1 MGVGVKSN
9 KFPKRQDHPLK
20 NAFAIVTLSA
30 VLSGC
35 AVVPWH
41 APAEAPAAPPAAP
54 VIPAAPA
61 PSPTEDTPAM
71 QAVAAA
77 AAVQANEALPS
88 VDLTADLFYKLTK
101 AELDFKRGQWQ
112 SAYVTMMVLAQQTR
126 DPRLAQRS
134 AEMALAAK
142 QGGEAMAAIRL
153 WRELAPESDEAAQ
166 YFLGFAVLGDDLSE
180 AEQAFTQR
188 LKKSPPAARGLAM
201 FQMQQFLLRAKDKA
215 AAFALMERVL
225 APYTGQLETH
235 LVLAQGA
242 FANNEALRA
251 AAEARRA
258 LSIKPDS
265 ELALLT
271 MAQVTPDPEIVKKLV
286 TDFLAKYPQAREV
299 RAAYA
304 RMLVEQKQY
313 DKARNEFETL
323 LKGQPDN
330 PATLYALGIM
340 AMQATDINA
349 AEGYFQ
355 HFVEVLEKEGGEDRD
370 PTKALLILAQIA
382 EEKGDLAA
390 AQGWLDRVDN
400 NDARMMLT
408 VRLKRAHLAARMGD
422 LEGARKQLAQIKT
435 DDPAEQAQIIQTD
448 AQLLRDGGQPLEAYK
463 VLEDG
468 VLRYPNSPDLLYDF
482 ALAAEKMGKVEL
494 METSLRKVMEMS
506 PDNHH
511 AYNALGYSLAERNQR
526 LDEAYALI
534 DKAMQMAPGDPFIMD
549 SLGWV
554 NYRMGKLKEAE
565 TLLRRAYALRSDPE
579 IAVHLGEVLWA
590 QGDKAGA
597 QGLWREA
604 RAKDP
609 HNDVLKSTLARLNTS
624 L

>member
-1 MGVGVKSN
+1 V
-9 KFPKRQDHPLK
+9 
-20 NAFAIVTLSA
+20 LSA
-30 VLSGC
+30 CSV
-35 AVVPWH
+35 
-41 APAEAPAAPPAAP
+41 APQKQADATGQPGAGPAAAP
-54 VIPAAPA
+54 EAQ
-61 PSPTEDTPAM
+61 DTPAM

-77 AAVQANEALPS
+77 AAVQATEPLPS
-88 VDLTADLFYKLTK
+88 VELTSDLFYKLTK

-166 YFLGFAVLGDDLSE
+166 YFLGFSVLGDDLSE
-180 AEQAFTQR
+180 AEQVFAQR
-188 LKKSPPAARGLAM
+188 LKAAHANSRGLAM

-225 APYTGQLETH
+225 APYGQSLEAH

-242 FANNEALRA
+242 YANSDTERA
-251 AAEARRA
+251 AKEAQQAMR
-258 LSIKPDS
+258 IKPDS

-271 MAQVTPDPEIVKKLV
+271 LAQVTPDADAVTRLV
-286 TDFLAKYPQAREV
+286 TGFLAKYPNSREV

-313 DKARNEFETL
+313 DKAREQFQFL
-323 LKGQPDN
+323 LKSQPDN

-340 AMQATDINA
+340 SMQANDAVA
-349 AEGYFQ
+349 AEGYFK
-355 HFVEVLEKEGGEDRD
+355 HFVEVVDKEGGDERD
-370 PTKALLILAQIA
+370 PTKALLILSQIA
-382 EEKGDLAA
+382 EERGDFAA
-390 AQGWLDRVDN
+390 AQDWLEKIDGGDPRLL
-400 NDARMMLT
+400 LT
-408 VRLKRAHLAARMGD
+408 VKLKRAQLAARMGD
-422 LEGARKQLAQIKT
+422 LDGARKQLTEIKSE
-435 DDPAEQAQIIQTD
+435 DPAELAQVAQTD
-448 AQLLRDGGQPLEAYK
+448 AQLLRDAGRSLEAYT
-463 VLEDG
+463 VLQDG

-482 ALAAEKMGKVEL
+482 ALAAEKLGKVEL
-494 METSLRKVMEMS
+494 METSLRKVMEIA

-511 AYNALGYSLAERNQR
+511 AYNALGYSLADRNQR
-526 LDEAYALI
+526 LDEAFTLVE
-534 DKAMQMAPGDPFIMD
+534 KAMRMAPNDPFIMD
-549 SLGWV
+549 SMGWV
-554 NYRMGKLKEAE
+554 QYRMGRLKEAE
-565 TLLRRAYALRSDPE
+565 ALLRQAYALRNDPE

-590 QGDKAGA
+590 QGDQGGA
-597 QGLWREA
+597 QKLWREA

-609 HNDVLKSTLARLNTS
+609 QNDALKSTLARLNTS

>member
-1 MGVGVKSN
+1 
-9 KFPKRQDHPLK
+9 LK
-20 NAFAIVTLSA
+20 NAFVIVTFSA
-30 VLSGC
+30 VLSAC
-35 AVVPWH
+35 AVVPQPA
-41 APAEAPAAPPAAP
+41 APEQPAPAAEAA
-54 VIPAAPA
+54 AAA
-61 PSPTEDTPAM
+61 EADTPAV

-77 AAVQANEALPS
+77 AAVQATEPLPS
-88 VDLTADLFYKLTK
+88 VELTSDLFYKLTK

-166 YFLGFAVLGDDLSE
+166 YFLGFSVLSDDLSE
-180 AEQAFTQR
+180 AEQVFAQR
-188 LKKSPPAARGLAM
+188 LKASPPNARGLAM

-225 APYTGQLETH
+225 APYGQTLEAH

-242 FANNEALRA
+242 FSNNDVERAGKEAQQAMRL
-251 AAEARRA
+251 
-258 LSIKPDS
+258 KPDS

-271 MAQVTPDPEIVKKLV
+271 MAQVTPDGAAVTRLV
-286 TDFLAKYPQAREV
+286 TAFLAKYPNSREV

-313 DKARNEFETL
+313 DQAREQFQFL
-323 LKGQPDN
+323 LKSQPDN

-340 AMQATDINA
+340 SMQGNDIAA
-349 AEGYFQ
+349 AEGYFK
-355 HFVEVLEKEGGEDRD
+355 HFVEVVDKEGSEDRD
-370 PTKALLILAQIA
+370 PTKALLILSQIA
-382 EEKGDLAA
+382 EERGDFAG
-390 AQGWLDRVDN
+390 AQAWLEKIDN
-400 NDARMMLT
+400 GEPRLLLT
-408 VRLKRAHLAARMGD
+408 VKLKRAQLSARLGD
-422 LEGARKQLAQIKT
+422 LDGARKQLADIKSE
-435 DDPAEQAQIIQTD
+435 DPAELAQVAQTD
-448 AQLLRDGGQPLEAYK
+448 AQLLRDAGRSLEAYA
-463 VLEDG
+463 VLQDG

-482 ALAAEKMGKVEL
+482 ALAAEKLGKVEL
-494 METSLRKVMEMS
+494 METSLRKVMEIA

-511 AYNALGYSLAERNQR
+511 AYNALGYSLADRNQR
-526 LDEAYALI
+526 LDEAFTLVE
-534 DKAMQMAPGDPFIMD
+534 KAMQMAPNDPFIMD
-549 SLGWV
+549 SMGWV
-554 NYRMGKLKEAE
+554 QYRQGRLKEAE
-565 TLLRRAYALRSDPE
+565 ALLRQAYTLRSDPE

-590 QGDKAGA
+590 QGDQGGA
-597 QGLWREA
+597 HKLWREA

-609 HNDVLKSTLARLNTS
+609 QNDALKSTLARLNTS

>member
-1 MGVGVKSN
+1 M
-9 KFPKRQDHPLK
+9 K

-35 AVVPWH
+35 AVAPWH
-41 APAEAPAAPPAAP
+41 APAEAPAPAAP
-54 VIPAAPA
+54 PVPAVPAPA
-61 PSPTEDTPAM
+61 PAAPTEDTPAT

-77 AAVQANEALPS
+77 AAVQVNETLPG

-112 SAYVTMMVLAQQTR
+112 SAYVTLMVLAQQTR

-166 YFLGFAVLGDDLSE
+166 YFLGFAVLGDDLTE

-188 LKKSPPAARGLAM
+188 LKKSPANARGLAM

-215 AAFALMERVL
+215 AAFGLMERVL
-225 APYTGQLETH
+225 APYAGQLETH

-251 AAEARRA
+251 ATEARRA

-271 MAQVTPDPEIVKKLV
+271 MAQVTPDPAIVTRLV
-286 TDFLAKYPQAREV
+286 TEFLAQYPQSREV

-313 DKARNEFETL
+313 DKARNEFLTL

-340 AMQATDINA
+340 AMQATDTPA
-349 AEGYFQ
+349 AEGYLKR
-355 HFVEVLEKEGGEDRD
+355 FVDVLEKDGGDDRD

-390 AQGWLDRVDN
+390 AQEWLDRVDN
-400 NDARMMLT
+400 GEPRMMLT

-435 DDPAEQAQIIQTD
+435 EDPAEQAQIIQTD
-448 AQLLRDGGQPLEAYK
+448 AQLLRDGGQGLESYK

-482 ALAAEKMGKVEL
+482 ALAAEKRGKVEL

-554 NYRMGKLKEAE
+554 NFRMGKLKEAE
-565 TLLRRAYALRSDPE
+565 ALLRRAYALRSDPE

-590 QGDKAGA
+590 QGDRAGA

>member
-1 MGVGVKSN
+1 MPQK
-9 KFPKRQDHPLK
+9 QAD
-20 NAFAIVTLSA
+20 
-30 VLSGC
+30 
-35 AVVPWH
+35 
-41 APAEAPAAPPAAP
+41 APGQPAPPA
-54 VIPAAPA
+54 PAQ
-61 PSPTEDTPAM
+61 DTPAV

-77 AAVQANEALPS
+77 AAVQATEPLPS
-88 VDLTADLFYKLTK
+88 VELTSDLFYKLTK

-166 YFLGFAVLGDDLSE
+166 YFLGFSVLGDDLSE
-180 AEQAFTQR
+180 AEQVFAQR
-188 LKKSPPAARGLAM
+188 LKAAPANSRGLAM

-225 APYTGQLETH
+225 APYGQSLESH

-242 FANNEALRA
+242 HANGDAERA
-251 AAEARRA
+251 AREAQQAMR
-258 LSIKPDS
+258 IKPDS

-271 MAQVTPDPEIVKKLV
+271 MAQVTPDADAV
-286 TDFLAKYPQAREV
+286 TKMVNAFLAKYPNSREV
-299 RAAYA
+299 RSAYA

-313 DKARNEFETL
+313 DRAREQFQLL
-323 LKGQPDN
+323 LKSQPDN

-340 AMQATDINA
+340 SMQGNDVAA
-349 AEGYFQ
+349 AEGYFK
-355 HFVEVLEKEGGEDRD
+355 HFVEVVDKEGGDERD
-370 PTKALLILAQIA
+370 PTKALLILSQIA
-382 EEKGDLAA
+382 EERGDYAA
-390 AQGWLDRVDN
+390 AQAWLEQIDSGEPRLL
-400 NDARMMLT
+400 LT
-408 VRLKRAHLAARMGD
+408 VKLKRAQLAARMGD
-422 LEGARKQLAQIKT
+422 LDGGRKQLADIKSE
-435 DDPAEQAQIIQTD
+435 DPAELAQVAQTD
-448 AQLLRDGGQPLEAYK
+448 AQLLRDAGRGNDAYA

-482 ALAAEKMGKVEL
+482 ALAAEKLGKTEL
-494 METSLRKVMEMS
+494 METSLRKVMEIA

-511 AYNALGYSLAERNQR
+511 AYNALGYSLADRNQR
-526 LDEAYALI
+526 LDEAYTLVEKAL
-534 DKAMQMAPGDPFIMD
+534 QMAPNDPFIMD
-549 SLGWV
+549 SMGWV
-554 NYRMGKLKEAE
+554 QYRQGRLKEAE
-565 TLLRRAYALRSDPE
+565 ATLRQAYTLRNDPE

-590 QGDKAGA
+590 QGDQGGA
-597 QGLWREA
+597 QKLWREA

-609 HNDVLKSTLARLNTS
+609 QNDALKSTLARLNTS

>member
-1 MGVGVKSN
+1 M
-9 KFPKRQDHPLK
+9 K

-35 AVVPWH
+35 AVAPWH
-41 APAEAPAAPPAAP
+41 APVEAPAPATPPP
-54 VIPAAPA
+54 PSVPAPA
-61 PSPTEDTPAM
+61 PAAVTEDTPAT

-77 AAVQANEALPS
+77 AAVQIRETLPG

-112 SAYVTMMVLAQQTR
+112 SAYVTLMVLAQQTR

-134 AEMALAAK
+134 AEMALSAK

-153 WRELAPESDEAAQ
+153 WRELAPESDDAAQ
-166 YFLGFAVLGDDLSE
+166 YFLGFAVLGDDLTE

-188 LKKSPPAARGLAM
+188 LKKSPANARGLAM

-225 APYTGQLETH
+225 APYAGQLEAH

-251 AAEARRA
+251 ATEARRA
-258 LSIKPDS
+258 LTIKPDS

-271 MAQVTPDPEIVKKLV
+271 MAQVTPDPALVTKLV
-286 TDFLAKYPQAREV
+286 TEFLAQYPQAREV

-313 DKARNEFETL
+313 DKARNEFLIL

-330 PATLYALGIM
+330 PSTLYALGIM
-340 AMQATDINA
+340 SMQSADTAA
-349 AEGYFQ
+349 AEGYFKR
-355 HFVEVLEKEGGEDRD
+355 FVEVLEKEGGDERD

-382 EEKGDLAA
+382 EEKGDLAT
-390 AQGWLDRVDN
+390 AQGWLDRVDSGEP
-400 NDARMMLT
+400 RMMLT

-422 LEGARKQLAQIKT
+422 LEGARQQLAQIKT
-435 DDPAEQAQIIQTD
+435 EDPAEQAQIIQTD
-448 AQLLRDGGQPLEAYK
+448 AQLLRDGGQGLEAYK

-482 ALAAEKMGKVEL
+482 ALAAEKYGKVEL

-511 AYNALGYSLAERNQR
+511 AYNALGYSLAERNLR
-526 LDEAYALI
+526 LEEAYALI

-554 NYRMGKLKEAE
+554 HFRMGKLKEAE
-565 TLLRRAYALRSDPE
+565 VLLRRAYALRSDPE

-609 HNDVLKSTLARLNTS
+609 HNDALKSTLARLNTS

>member
-1 MGVGVKSN
+1 M
-9 KFPKRQDHPLK
+9 K

-35 AVVPWH
+35 AVAPWH
-41 APAEAPAAPPAAP
+41 APVEAPAPATPPP
-54 VIPAAPA
+54 PSAPA
-61 PSPTEDTPAM
+61 PAPAAVTEDTPAT

-77 AAVQANEALPS
+77 AAVQIRETLPG

-112 SAYVTMMVLAQQTR
+112 SAYVTLMVLAQQTR

-134 AEMALAAK
+134 AEMALSAK

-153 WRELAPESDEAAQ
+153 WRELAPESDDAAQ
-166 YFLGFAVLGDDLSE
+166 YFLGFAVLGDDLTE

-188 LKKSPPAARGLAM
+188 LKKSPANARGLAM

-225 APYTGQLETH
+225 APYAGQLEAH

-251 AAEARRA
+251 ATEARRA

-271 MAQVTPDPEIVKKLV
+271 MAQVTPDPALVTKLV
-286 TDFLAKYPQAREV
+286 TEFLAQYPQAREV

-313 DKARNEFETL
+313 DKARNEFLIL

-330 PATLYALGIM
+330 PSTLYALGIM
-340 AMQATDINA
+340 SMQSADTPA
-349 AEGYFQ
+349 AEGYFKR
-355 HFVEVLEKEGGEDRD
+355 FVEVLEKEGGDERD

-382 EEKGDLAA
+382 EEKGDLAT
-390 AQGWLDRVDN
+390 AQGWLDRVDSGEP
-400 NDARMMLT
+400 RMMLT

-435 DDPAEQAQIIQTD
+435 EDPAEQAQIIQTD
-448 AQLLRDGGQPLEAYK
+448 AQLLRDGGQGLEAYK

-482 ALAAEKMGKVEL
+482 ALAAEKYGKVEL

-511 AYNALGYSLAERNQR
+511 AYNALGYSLAERNLR
-526 LDEAYALI
+526 LEEAYALI

-554 NYRMGKLKEAE
+554 HFRMGKLKEAE
-565 TLLRRAYALRSDPE
+565 VLLRRAYALRSDPE

-609 HNDVLKSTLARLNTS
+609 HNDALKSTLARLNTS